1 MKNPG
6 LLVIT
11 KSGKKGRTINTD
23 PIINGKVRVYL
34 ESSEHVYDGGN
45 ILCEDGTLTVIGFI
59 D

>member
-1 MKNPG
+1 MKQPG

-34 ESSEHVYDGGN
+34 ESSENIYGGGK
-45 ILCEDGTLTVIGFI
+45 ILCKDGTLTVIGFI
-59 D
+59 N